1 MEIVDL
7 AFWLVIFEVLLCDTE
22 FLRVFDFEDICLLLN
37 RVKNAIVFQNGQYC
51 LYLLS
56 FLFNLVKEG
65 KREDFSDLVLSD
77 EVYDQVDQRVSVEH
91 AHHLANQAF
100 EL

>member
-7 AFWLVIFEVLLCDTE
+7 AFWLVIFEVLLCNPQ
-22 FLRVFDFEDICLLLN
+22 FLRILHFEDICLLLN

-77 EVYDQVDQRVSVEH
+77 EVYDQVDKRIGV
-91 AHHLANQAF
+91 
-100 EL
+100 